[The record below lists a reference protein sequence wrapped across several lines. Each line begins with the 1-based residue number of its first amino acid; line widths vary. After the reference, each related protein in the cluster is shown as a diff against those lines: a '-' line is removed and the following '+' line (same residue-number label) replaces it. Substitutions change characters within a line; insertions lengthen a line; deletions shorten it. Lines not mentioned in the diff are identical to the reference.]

1 MIQMDKEKILAQ
13 EASNDGQSVFLFYD
27 EDEGCYKA
35 FGKSAY
41 YADMV
46 VTDGK
51 KFFSDELQMP
61 GMKLADFNVREL
73 RQTMTKLE
81 HIAHEFYH
89 FQTRGMIG
97 DVGYEK
103 WVIKVKGE

>member
-1 MIQMDKEKILAQ
+1 MDKERQISI

-35 FGKSAY
+35 YDHSAY

-51 KFFSDELQMP
+51 KYFSEELQMP
-61 GMKLADFNVREL
+61 CMKLTEFNVREL

-81 HIAHEFYH
+81 HITHEFYH
-89 FQTRGMIG
+89 FQTRRMIG
-97 DVGYEK
+97 DAGYEK